1 MKNTLK
7 ERQALVNA
15 IEAGRYKSG
24 PQTEKTA
31 LIAIAIVFGFI
42 FVMTLLAGGIAGGMA
57 GGAAGGGIGLMG
69 AMMLAFT
76 MFFPVGIVA
85 VVLYANR
92 AADLSKLS
100 PLDRWL
106 ILYGEKV
113 EADLDSIEQR
123 GNRYIFHCNAE
134 YAGRQWQYNSPAIG
148 VQPIP
153 FEEKKVDVYV
163 NPDNPSQ
170 YIIDI
175 YSHLPLAGDSVL
187 HDRSEM
193 KVAPNS
199 KNPQEGSTMAALV
212 IVCILFIVP
221 FGFFGLLAGCGSIAA
236 GEIGFGLFAMTAMPA
251 ISILAIIGIA
261 SAMKKNK
268 NVATN
273 GYYIPATATRYWV
286 TKSKNS
292 TTYHL
297 SARYIEPSTKIVH
310 DFQTTGSPKMK
321 ILVGSQ
327 VDVFINPENTR
338 EYYID
343 IQGSMKKLGFTAS
356 GEK

>member
-7 ERQALVNA
+7 ERQALVEA

-24 PQTEKTA
+24 GQMEKVA
-31 LIAIAIVFGFI
+31 LIAISVVFGFI
-42 FVMTLLAGGIAGGMA
+42 FLMTLLAGGVAGGMA
-57 GGAAGGGIGLMG
+57 GGAAGGGIGLVG
-69 AMMLAFT
+69 AMMLALT

-92 AADLSKLS
+92 AADLGKLS

-106 ILYGEKV
+106 ILYGEKIDA
-113 EADLDSIEQR
+113 ELDSLEQR
-123 GNRYIFHCNAE
+123 GNRYIFHCKAV
-134 YAGRQWQYNSPAIG
+134 YAGNQCLFNSPVIG
-148 VQPIP
+148 VQPMS
-153 FEEKKVDVYV
+153 FDEKKVEVFV

-170 YIIDI
+170 YLINI

-199 KNPQEGSTMAALV
+199 KNPNEGSNLAVLV
-212 IVCILFIVP
+212 IVCAVFIIP
-221 FGFFGLLAGCGSIAA
+221 FGLFGLLAGCGSIAA
-236 GEIGFGLFAMTAMPA
+236 GQIGFGLFAMTAMPA
-251 ISILAIIGIA
+251 ISVLAVVGIF
-261 SAMKKNK
+261 SAAKRNK

-286 TKSKNS
+286 TRSKNS

-310 DFQTTGSPKMK
+310 DFHTTGSPKMK
-321 ILVGSQ
+321 VLVGSK

-343 IQGSMKKLGFTAS
+343 IPGSMKKLGFTTS
-356 GEK
+356 REK

>member
-7 ERQALVNA
+7 ERQALVEA

-24 PQTEKTA
+24 SQAEKTA
-31 LIAIAIVFGFI
+31 LIAILIVFS
-42 FVMTLLAGGIAGGMA
+42 FVFFMTLLAGGVAGGMA
-57 GGAAGGGIGLMG
+57 GGAAGGGIGLVG
-69 AMMLAFT
+69 AMMLALT

-92 AADLSKLS
+92 AADLGKLT

-153 FEEKKVDVYV
+153 FEKKKVDVYV

-175 YSHLPLAGDSVL
+175 YNHLPLAGDSVL
-187 HDRSEM
+187 HDRSEV
-193 KVAPNS
+193 KVAPNT
-199 KNPQEGSTMAALV
+199 KNPNQGSNMAALAIICV
-212 IVCILFIVP
+212 VFIVP
-221 FGFFGLLAGCGSIAA
+221 FGLFGLLAGCGAIAS
-236 GEIGFGLFAMTAMPA
+236 GEIGFGLFAMTAMPV
-251 ISILAIIGIA
+251 ISILAIVGIF
-261 SAMKKNK
+261 SAVKKNK
-268 NVATN
+268 DVAEK

-286 TKSKNS
+286 TRSKNS

-310 DFQTTGSPKMK
+310 DFQTSGSPKMK
-321 ILVGSQ
+321 VLVGSK

-343 IQGSMKKLGFTAS
+343 IPGSMKKLGFTTS
-356 GEK
+356 REK